1 MAGDLTLRVFRA
13 IDKDDK
19 GDTDMTRD
27 ITYQGIDWE
36 VEYDWDDD
44 ARTNMEIVSIKT
56 KADVYDHLLEST
68 LDGLFDALE
77 ESFE

>member
-1 MAGDLTLRVFRA
+1 
-13 IDKDDK
+13 
-19 GDTDMTRD
+19 MTKD

-56 KADVYDHLLEST
+56 TADLYEHLLEST
-68 LDGLFDALE
+68 LDGLYDALE
-77 ESFE
+77 ESFK

>member
-1 MAGDLTLRVFRA
+1 
-13 IDKDDK
+13 
-19 GDTDMTRD
+19 MTKD

-44 ARTNMEIVSIKT
+44 ARTNMEIVSIRT
-56 KADVYDHLLEST
+56 SADLYEHLLDST
-68 LDGLFDALE
+68 LDGLYDALE